1 LKPSTTA
8 KLAAAA
14 VVLLLFGGFALRA
27 AMRLVSTATHSLFFG
42 VLLLV
47 MVVWI
52 FSHRKYPCHSRASPA
67 QIVWQTRGVQN

>member
-1 LKPSTTA
+1 LKPATIA
-8 KLAAAA
+8 KLAIVAMLA
-14 VVLLLFGGFALRA
+14 LLFGGMALRA

-52 FSHRKYPCHSRASPA
+52 FATRKREGSD
-67 QIVWQTRGVQN
+67 